1 MVAFAR
7 IILLASTVAAAA
19 VQLLPRDTTTVLNDI
34 SQKIAPQ
41 IATLS
46 EHING
51 FPASGLS
58 GAETINKDAKAL
70 VEAVKAATGHVKEA
84 GSFGIVNGVSVLAHL
99 QPLLPQVLTT
109 LTHIREKASAWDAIE
124 GPKLALEDL
133 KAGKDVFSDYLNA
146 IIAAEPILHKP
157 AVAAAETQLMA
168 AFDEAIKAF
177 TKS

>member
-19 VQLLPRDTTTVLNDI
+19 VQLLPRDTYTVLNDLTKEI
-34 SQKIAPQ
+34 GPK

-70 VEAVKAATGHVKEA
+70 IETVKTATGHVKEA
-84 GSFGIVNGVSVLAHL
+84 GSFSLVGGVSVLAQL
-99 QPLLPQVLTT
+99 QLLVPQVLAT
-109 LTHIREKASAWDAIE
+109 LTHIQEKASSWDAIE

-133 KAGKDVFSDYLNA
+133 KAGKEVFSNYLYA
-146 IIAAEPILHKP
+146 ITAAEPLLQKAG
-157 AVAAAETQLMA
+157 AVTVQKQLIA
-168 AFDEAIKAF
+168 AFDEAIKAY
-177 TKS
+177 TKP